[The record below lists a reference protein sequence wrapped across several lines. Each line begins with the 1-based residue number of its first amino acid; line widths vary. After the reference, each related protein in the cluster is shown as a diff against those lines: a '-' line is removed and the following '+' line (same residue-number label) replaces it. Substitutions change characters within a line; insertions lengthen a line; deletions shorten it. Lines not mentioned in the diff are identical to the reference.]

1 MSNSRRE
8 WLLERQSGIGGSDI
22 AAILGLSKWR
32 TAADVYLSKVTE
44 VEEDDADESE
54 QQFIGKEVEQSIL
67 NIYEK
72 RTGQPVVRTIGME
85 RHPDVSYFIGSYD
98 GVAFHEMG
106 RYVVDAKNV
115 DVSRA
120 PEWGADGSGNCPEDL
135 ALQMLWYMGIGGFQK
150 GDLAAL
156 IGGRNFRI
164 VTIDRADDLIR
175 WMQAE
180 ADRFWN
186 EHVLK
191 GVPPPIDAEHRY
203 AMRAVK
209 RLYGT
214 VAPGKLTLEPTK
226 LLEQVLREYF
236 TGQALESAGKKLK
249 KKAKVLL
256 AEIVGPAETAEIR
269 GTGIEI
275 TRKLVHKDPYT
286 VEAQDYIDLRPKL
299 PRGRAKPMIE
309 DAQRLLSGMVSVSEE
324 YLEDEDAQVDD

>member
-1 MSNSRRE
+1 MSDSASHRE

-44 VEEDDADESE
+44 IDEHADDETEA
-54 QQFIGKEVEQSIL
+54 QFIGKEIEQSIL

-72 RTGQPVVRTIGME
+72 RAGVTLWRSLGIIRSE
-85 RHPDVSYFIGSYD
+85 DVPHFLGSYD
-98 GVAFHEMG
+98 AVAWTENSEDS
-106 RYVVDAKNV
+106 YVVDAKSV

-164 VTIDRADDLIR
+164 VTIDRADDLIQ
-175 WMQAE
+175 WMQSE
-180 ADRFWN
+180 ADRFWS

-209 RLYGT
+209 HLYGT
-214 VAPGKLTLEPTK
+214 IVPRTAQLAPTDFLQK
-226 LLEQVLREYF
+226 VLREYF
-236 TGQALESAGKKLK
+236 TGQAMESAGKKLK
-249 KKAKVLL
+249 AKAKVLL
-256 AEIVGPAETAEIR
+256 TEMTGGAEKAEIS
-269 GTGIEI
+269 GTGIQI
-275 TRKLVHKDPYT
+275 TRKLVRKEAYT
-286 VEAQDYIDLRPKL
+286 VEAQDYVDLRIKL
-299 PRGRAKPMIE
+299 PKGSAKPMLE
-309 DAQRLLSGMVSVSEE
+309 EAQRLLTGMVTV
-324 YLEDEDAQVDD
+324 EDADGDTEG